1 MDVIKSENQINQ
13 IIKTNKDLD
22 DFKNKDEFIISTLK
36 KCVANN
42 LLFLKNIDNDL
53 KNLNNLIKNINNFQV
68 NNKSDADYGTELKIL
83 LKSTIKKIITPI
95 VNNRSELKII
105 DSLYRYITKSFE
117 KLETDVIQI
126 EILTKQINWMNA
138 AENQLKELNNNKEN
152 NLISEILNKEDIKV
166 KGLKTKLDLK
176 INIIDIEKVPEKFI
190 IKTID
195 EEAIK
200 KAIKENNNEIPNIN
214 GLEIL
219 YEKKHH
225 F

>member
-1 MDVIKSENQINQ
+1 M
-13 IIKTNKDLD
+13 
-22 DFKNKDEFIISTLK
+22 
-36 KCVANN
+36 
-42 LLFLKNIDNDL
+42 
-53 KNLNNLIKNINNFQV
+53 NNLIKNINNFQV

-95 VNNRSELKII
+95 VNNWSELKII

-166 KGLKTKLDLK
+166 KGLKTRWDLK

>member
-1 MDVIKSENQINQ
+1 M
-13 IIKTNKDLD
+13 
-22 DFKNKDEFIISTLK
+22 
-36 KCVANN
+36 
-42 LLFLKNIDNDL
+42 
-53 KNLNNLIKNINNFQV
+53 
-68 NNKSDADYGTELKIL
+68 
-83 LKSTIKKIITPI
+83 
-95 VNNRSELKII
+95 
-105 DSLYRYITKSFE
+105 YRYITKSFE

-166 KGLKTKLDLK
+166 KGLKTRWDLK

>member
-13 IIKTNKDLD
+13 IIETNKDLD

-166 KGLKTKLDLK
+166 KGLKTRWDLK